1 MLNTLQSKFA
11 AIYDGNG
18 ARSAEL
24 AGHVCKNRFNY
35 AQAAYRHLQN
45 PEIVA
50 IIKSR
55 EILINNPLVADL
67 EERLE
72 FWTGVM
78 RDNEEFVGMRLQAS
92 KLLGQACGDFIIKQ
106 EIDTK
111 DSKAVLMVPFISP
124 EEWKKEFIE

>member
-1 MLNTLQSKFA
+1 M
-11 AIYDGNG
+11 IYDGNG

-24 AGHVCKNRFNY
+24 AGHVCSNRLNY

-45 PEIVA
+45 PEIVK
-50 IIKSR
+50 IIKNR
-55 EILINNPLVADL
+55 EIAINNPLIANL

-78 RDNEEFVGMRLQAS
+78 RNDEEFIGMRLQAS
-92 KLLGQACGDFIIKQ
+92 KFLGQACGDFIIKQ

-111 DSKAVLMVPFISP
+111 KGKAVLLVPFISP
-124 EEWKKEFIE
+124 EEWKKVFLA